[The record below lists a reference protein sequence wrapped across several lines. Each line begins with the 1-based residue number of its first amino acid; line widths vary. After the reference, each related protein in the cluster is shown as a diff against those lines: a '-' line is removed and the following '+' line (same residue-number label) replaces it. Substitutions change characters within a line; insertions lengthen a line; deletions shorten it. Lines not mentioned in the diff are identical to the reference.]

1 MSFAKKFA
9 EKVKA
14 KSDALAEAQVKFLGK
29 IKVKPKIQKERYDI
43 CLSCDKLYKPT
54 SSCRVCG
61 CFMQLKTWMPDQRCP
76 LNKWLEVQ
84 VTETKEDEREG
95 Q

>member
-14 KSDALAEAQVKFLGK
+14 KTDAIAAGHLKLMNA
-29 IKVKPKIQKERYDI
+29 IKVSPEIQKERYDI

-61 CFMQLKTWMPDQRCP
+61 CFMQIKTWMPEQACP
-76 LNKWLEVQ
+76 LGKWVQ
-84 VTETKEDEREG
+84 VSVTTKENHEREG

>member
-14 KSDALAEAQVKFLGK
+14 KTDAIAQAQLNLLDR
-29 IKVKPKIQKERYDI
+29 IKVSPEIQKERYDI
-43 CLSCDKLYKPT
+43 CLGCDKLYKPT

-61 CFMQLKTWMPDQRCP
+61 CFMQLKTWMPEQRCP
-76 LNKWLEVQ
+76 LDKWLEVS
-84 VTETKEDEREG
+84 VTEEKKNEREG